1 LQSRIVNNCLLSTY
15 DPSEAPKFSHIDFS
29 FSQ

>member
-1 LQSRIVNNCLLSTY
+1 LLSTY